1 MFHSMAKGILHVIR
15 VTDPKIGRLSRWVQ
29 SNHIHKELFSGKG
42 WRVEAKGKVKE
53 IRCRRRIETSIA
65 VAEEDESHEP
75 DNKGYF

>member
-1 MFHSMAKGILHVIR
+1 
-15 VTDPKIGRLSRWVQ
+15 VQ